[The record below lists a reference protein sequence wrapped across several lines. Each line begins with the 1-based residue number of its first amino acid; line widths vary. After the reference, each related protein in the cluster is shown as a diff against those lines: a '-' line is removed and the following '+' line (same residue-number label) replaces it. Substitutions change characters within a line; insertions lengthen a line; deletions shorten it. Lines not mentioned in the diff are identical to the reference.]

1 MFPGG
6 LGKCLEDHQ
15 CRQSVGVSSSLPAHH
30 LSSSSGRNPW
40 QSTSLPALSQFAANQ
55 KKKEGKQHKLK
66 SKKLR
71 LDRFRG
77 NAQIRWNVADDLLFC
92 HGFSNSSRSQT
103 HTLLSWSR
111 ALSICSSW
119 AIFCL
124 VADAWLFPFGSCD
137 SSGRKCPTET
147 SGRDWTSRN

>member
-1 MFPGG
+1 MHFKPQLVDLRSEQNLNQTLTTATMFPGG
-6 LGKCLEDHQ
+6 PGKCSEDHQ

-40 QSTSLPALSQFAANQ
+40 QSTSLPARSLFAADQ
-55 KKKEGKQHKLK
+55 KKKSGTVDGGAVQTAVV
-66 SKKLR
+66 
-71 LDRFRG
+71 DT
-77 NAQIRWNVADDLLFC
+77 
-92 HGFSNSSRSQT
+92 SRSQT

-124 VADAWLFPFGSCD
+124 VADAWLFPFGSWD
-137 SSGRKCPTET
+137 SSGRRWPTDERT
-147 SGRDWTSRN
+147 RGTQQE